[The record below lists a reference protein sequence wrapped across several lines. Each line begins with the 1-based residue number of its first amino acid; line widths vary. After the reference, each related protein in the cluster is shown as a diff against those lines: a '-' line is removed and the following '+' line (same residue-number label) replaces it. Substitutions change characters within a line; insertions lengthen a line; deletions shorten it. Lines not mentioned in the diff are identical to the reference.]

1 MGMDQL
7 VNVDDMV
14 DRMMVQQRTTQRE
27 LHELQ
32 IRENSR
38 LALMTRLP
46 KFNGRGDP
54 DSFFLILEKQLHD
67 NGVPAVR
74 WLDTLEALLEDK
86 ARHAL
91 NYCHGLT
98 EGEKV
103 DYNSTKIALKKY
115 LGFSV
120 QTRIDQAATVRW
132 MQGES
137 IQEMVQESVRHVTAF
152 KRLGDS
158 AEEVQFKWIMVRT
171 LAKCTQECAEKV
183 WARQP
188 RTPAELVDEI
198 SIWEARH
205 GSCRKLE
212 KTI

>member
-1 MGMDQL
+1 MGMDRL
-7 VNVDDMV
+7 VNMDDMMNIV
-14 DRMMVQQRTTQRE
+14 DRMMVQQRTTQHE

-54 DSFFLILEKQLHD
+54 DSFFLILEKQLRD
-67 NGVPAVR
+67 NGVP

-86 ARHAL
+86 ARHA
-91 NYCHGLT
+91 YCHGVT

-120 QTRIDQAATVRW
+120 QTRIDQVATVQW

-137 IQEMVQESVRHVTAF
+137 IQETVQESVRHVTAF
-152 KRLGDS
+152 KRS
-158 AEEVQFKWIMVRT
+158 N
-171 LAKCTQECAEKV
+171 
-183 WARQP
+183 
-188 RTPAELVDEI
+188 
-198 SIWEARH
+198 SS
-205 GSCRKLE
+205 GSW
-212 KTI
+212 